1 MKKWMR
7 KLCRSSLV
15 LTVVL
20 SLMMSVTALAEGD
33 PAMTVT
39 GIPDDEVKIG
49 DTVTLE
55 IKLEGAEEYENL
67 SYSLTGPFG
76 ESGFVEGDIDEGTAT
91 IQEKVQKTDL
101 SEEECY
107 LVVSGDDKDG
117 DYVFGIFEKK
127 FTLKIAQ
134 PKLTIVSGVP
144 EGTVYA
150 DMLIEVGVK
159 AENLEPGEKYI
170 VYTSG
175 LSDSDEVVEIK
186 EDEVA
191 YVRGRVSSY
200 GEEKSSF
207 SVILCK
213 VTGSGEWDYEEV
225 CETESSYY
233 EVLQTVRL
241 TNLKWNYVKEMA
253 AGTAYPFSVTVENL
267 IDEDNPGLVI
277 NTGASAHVDGLVW
290 EPQVTYTPQEG
301 ITVNEY
307 GDAVIGNLKAHTSAT
322 IEGTIT
328 FPKEA
333 VGDSTYLRVALFG
346 EGDSNIDYLRLSDNN
361 DDIFSIVD
369 AASSLNPGNSQ
380 GNGTQDAN
388 IQNAG
393 GQKTNGQAADARR
406 AAQTGDSTPLLAT
419 ITVMMIA
426 AAIVVITARKRH
438 MN

>member
-1 MKKWMR
+1 
-7 KLCRSSLV
+7 
-15 LTVVL
+15 
-20 SLMMSVTALAEGD
+20 
-33 PAMTVT
+33 
-39 GIPDDEVKIG
+39 
-49 DTVTLE
+49 
-55 IKLEGAEEYENL
+55 
-67 SYSLTGPFG
+67 
-76 ESGFVEGDIDEGTAT
+76 
-91 IQEKVQKTDL
+91 
-101 SEEECY
+101 
-107 LVVSGDDKDG
+107 
-117 DYVFGIFEKK
+117 
-127 FTLKIAQ
+127 
-134 PKLTIVSGVP
+134 
-144 EGTVYA
+144 
-150 DMLIEVGVK
+150 
-159 AENLEPGEKYI
+159 
-170 VYTSG
+170 
-175 LSDSDEVVEIK
+175 
-186 EDEVA
+186 
-191 YVRGRVSSY
+191 
-200 GEEKSSF
+200 
-207 SVILCK
+207 
-213 VTGSGEWDYEEV
+213 
-225 CETESSYY
+225 
-233 EVLQTVRL
+233 
-241 TNLKWNYVKEMA
+241 MA

-267 IDEDNPGLVI
+267 IDEDIPGLVI

-369 AASSLNPGNSQ
+369 AGNSQ